1 MEKFTAEQARA
12 LMPDRFKEMVE
23 KIHERIRIAA
33 ENGLI
38 EIMVTF
44 DIKYN
49 VNKVPWKVVHF
60 LEEEG
65 YSVILSISEL
75 KATLSFNINWRES

>member
-23 KIHERIRIAA
+23 MIHERIHIAA
-33 ENGLI
+33 ENGLD
-38 EIMVTF
+38 EIVMAF
-44 DIKYN
+44 DRKYN
-49 VNKVPWKVVHF
+49 VNKAPWKVSHF

-65 YSVILSISEL
+65 YKVIF
-75 KATLSFNINWRES
+75 TLSVDSFEYVVGWRES